1 MRYTHDEMKIII
13 ANSLSDIQNCY
24 PVMVQLRT
32 TLSKDEFIERIEKQ
46 QKDGYKLVFVTDKGK
61 VVSVAGFRISE
72 SLAWGKFIYVYD
84 FITDKESR
92 SEGYGDKLFDF
103 LVEYARKEKCKQ
115 FHLDSGVQRFDAHRF
130 YMKKRMIISSH
141 HFSLVLDK

>member
-92 SEGYGDKLFDF
+92 SKGYGDKLFDF
-103 LVEYARKEKCKQ
+103 LVEYAKKEKCSQ

-130 YMKKRMIISSH
+130 YIKKRMIISSH